1 MYEYHV
7 HTSQGELANSSVI
20 KINGRV
26 ILDASAYF
34 HDNPDENDPLSKL
47 DSDSIAPKINVADEK
62 HSDYSSDES
71 DDDERRWA
79 CGTGRMQSRQRP
91 GRQLRRRRA
100 RDRKVFQE
108 REREPGK

>member
-7 HTSQGELANSSVI
+7 HASQGELANSSVI
-20 KINGRV
+20 KIDGRV

-34 HDNPDENDPLSKL
+34 HDNPDENEPLSKL

-62 HSDYSSDES
+62 HSDYSSD
-71 DDDERRWA
+71 DGGRGWV
-79 CGTGRMQSRQRP
+79 CGTGLMRSRQRQE
-91 GRQLRRRRA
+91 RQLRRRRI
-100 RDRKVFQE
+100 RDGEVFQE